1 MTRLT
6 DIEEYLNEIKTY
18 SKCNIDWDL
27 LKDKSFLIS
36 GSTGMIGKCL
46 IDLIMY
52 KNHSDN
58 LNCNIIALGRDAG
71 KAHDRLGEYFG
82 DENFSFIEGDI
93 TKDANIPCS
102 KIDYIL
108 HAASSTHPLLY
119 STYPIET
126 ITANVMGTYNLLEL
140 SAKVH
145 AKRFLFAS
153 SVEIYGENNGTTD
166 RFGERDF
173 GYIDCNTLRAGYPE
187 SKRTGEALCQAY
199 IKQKGVDAVI
209 ARISRV
215 FGPTML
221 MNDTKASSQF
231 IKNGINGENIVLK
244 SNGLQYYSYSYVFD
258 AVIGLLICLTKGKC
272 GEAYNICDEK
282 FDITLGDFAK
292 ACASFSDRKVVFDL
306 PTEQEKAGYSTA
318 TKAALDSAKINELG
332 YGASGTI
339 NEKIN
344 QTILILR
351 KSNE

>member
-1 MTRLT
+1 MCYKMTRLT

-46 IDLIMY
+46 IDLIMH

-58 LNCNIIALGRDAG
+58 LNCHIIALGRDAG
-71 KAHDRLGEYFG
+71 KAHDRLGEYFD
-82 DENFSFIEGDI
+82 DESFSFIEGDI

-215 FGPTML
+215 FGPTMSL
-221 MNDTKASSQF
+221 ESSLATASF
-231 IKNGINGENIVLK
+231 LKNGINKEDIVLK
-244 SNGLQYYSYSYVFD
+244 SDGTQYYSYNYVSD
-258 AVIGLLICLTKGKC
+258 AVTAILTVLLNGNNK
-272 GEAYNICDEK
+272 EAYNV
-282 FDITLGDFAK
+282 
-292 ACASFSDRKVVFDL
+292 SDKRNCCKNNSG
-306 PTEQEKAGYSTA
+306 A
-318 TKAALDSAKINELG
+318 
-332 YGASGTI
+332 YG
-339 NEKIN
+339 
-344 QTILILR
+344 
-351 KSNE
+351 